1 MKTRNRISES
11 DTLKIRVYDSNGK
24 LRNVVYNSGFRT
36 ISEAIGYAIRGLNCT
51 VKEVTVYN
59 ERNEKYEYYNAN
71 GRKL

>member
-11 DTLKIRVYDSNGK
+11 DTLKIRAYGSNGK
-24 LRNVVYNSGFRT
+24 LRNVAYNS
-36 ISEAIGYAIRGLNCT
+36 GYAIRGLNCT